1 MSYNKGGGNV
11 IRTLLGS
18 PNTAEIDATRD
29 RSANKPLTEEVGHTG
44 PF

>member
-11 IRTLLGS
+11 IRTLLGY
-18 PNTAEIDATRD
+18 PNPGEINAARD
-29 RSANKPLTEEVGHTG
+29 RSANKPLTEEVGPTG